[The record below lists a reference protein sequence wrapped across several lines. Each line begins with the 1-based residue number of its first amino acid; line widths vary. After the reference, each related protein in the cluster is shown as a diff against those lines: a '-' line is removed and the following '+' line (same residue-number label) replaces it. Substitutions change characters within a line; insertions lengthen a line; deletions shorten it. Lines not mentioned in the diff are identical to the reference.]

1 MIPPSWPPIGFNL
14 FAAILAKA
22 APPALWNKYGHVSI
36 NCYVRG
42 QTRTPILMQKLT
54 IEISFSDPDI
64 GQKGHTESFDVQDDL
79 NYSGWDYLARHM
91 FRECRMEVLY
101 RTHRQQLPRFEG
113 FSDANDWSPSQT
125 AISDLNRW
133 AAHTNTAE
141 AWLQIQNAFHETA
154 HLLAQSQAYKDLE
167 GIEKDEEQ
175 QLLLHIIKMQF
186 FNSATYFISKIEDLF
201 LLLLFVNSECSL
213 IPTVDVRKK
222 DWPREITRGA
232 IHRGL
237 KLRKSELC
245 CSRFRRT
252 NPYLNSLTD
261 DEYRTVR
268 SVLKKLGSANSVR
281 TIRNYRN
288 AVAHRGLP
296 AVDRPSLSPTFR
308 FPEKH
313 GSGIS
318 LGFGGGPAVEYSFA
332 DIYKHAVTAL
342 KHCETQ
348 LRRIKAIP
356 ILTPR

>member
-1 MIPPSWPPIGFNL
+1 
-14 FAAILAKA
+14 
-22 APPALWNKYGHVSI
+22 
-36 NCYVRG
+36 
-42 QTRTPILMQKLT
+42 
-54 IEISFSDPDI
+54 
-64 GQKGHTESFDVQDDL
+64 
-79 NYSGWDYLARHM
+79 
-91 FRECRMEVLY
+91 MEVLY
-101 RTHRQQLPRFEG
+101 ATHRQQLPRFEG
-113 FSDANDWSPSQT
+113 FSDADDWSPSQAAT
-125 AISDLNRW
+125 SDLNRW

-141 AWLQIQNAFHETA
+141 TWLQIQNAFSETA

-186 FNSATYFISKIEDLF
+186 FNSAAHFISKIEDLF

-222 DWPREITRGA
+222 DWPKEITRGA

-237 KLRKSELC
+237 KKRKSELC

-281 TIRNYRN
+281 TIRNHRN

-296 AVDRPSLSPTFR
+296 AVDRPSFSPAFR

-313 GSGIS
+313 GSAIS

-332 DIYKHAVTAL
+332 DIHKHAVTAL

-356 ILTPR
+356 IFTPR